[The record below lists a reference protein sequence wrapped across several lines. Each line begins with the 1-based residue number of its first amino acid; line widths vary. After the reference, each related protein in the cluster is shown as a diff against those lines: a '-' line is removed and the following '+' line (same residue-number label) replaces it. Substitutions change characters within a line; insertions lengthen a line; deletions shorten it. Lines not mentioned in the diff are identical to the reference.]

1 MPSQTQSLPITGN
14 LYAKCL
20 CISFPGHE
28 LGLIDDLDTLAQSE
42 RISRSLYIRRIIR
55 QQMEAPAMTITLDRV
70 TAEMLRELI
79 RRSRETDIRTYV
91 AALIRD
97 RYYQKQ

>member
-1 MPSQTQSLPITGN
+1 MSSQTQSPPITGN

-28 LGLIDDLDTLAQSE
+28 LRLIDDLDALAKSE

-55 QQMEAPAMTITLDRV
+55 QQMDRRRTIGT
-70 TAEMLRELI
+70 TAGTI
-79 RRSRETDIRTYV
+79 NDHHS
-91 AALIRD
+91 
-97 RYYQKQ
+97 

>member
-28 LGLIDDLDTLAQSE
+28 LGLIDDLDALAQSE

-55 QQMEAPAMTITLDRV
+55 QQMDRRRTINTTGGPSNDHH
-70 TAEMLRELI
+70 T
-79 RRSRETDIRTYV
+79 
-91 AALIRD
+91 
-97 RYYQKQ
+97 

>member
-1 MPSQTQSLPITGN
+1 
-14 LYAKCL
+14 
-20 CISFPGHE
+20 
-28 LGLIDDLDTLAQSE
+28 
-42 RISRSLYIRRIIR
+42 
-55 QQMEAPAMTITLDRV
+55 MTITLDRV